1 MISRILEFG
10 RAKNMGES
18 ASSYERRGLDMSDW
32 RGVLGF
38 WRRMT
43 SRLSGGLPAA
53 AAAPAPA
60 AGTSTR
66 GSSTEDSRSY

>member
-1 MISRILEFG
+1 MISRILEYG

-53 AAAPAPA
+53 AAAPA